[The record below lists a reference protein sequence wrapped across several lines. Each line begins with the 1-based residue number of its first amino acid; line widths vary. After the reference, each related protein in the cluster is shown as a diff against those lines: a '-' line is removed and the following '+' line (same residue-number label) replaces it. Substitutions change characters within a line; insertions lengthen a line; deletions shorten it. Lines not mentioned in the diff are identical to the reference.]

1 MNTKKKTDERV
12 RRLVVTIGKGASSR
26 KELIAALGLRQE
38 SRRNF
43 YYNYLN
49 PARELGLV
57 QMLYPERPSLP
68 EQSYQLT
75 RKGLEWLEKFFRRM
89 TSAGYK
95 WSIMPPA
102 PIVDTVS
109 INKTEYHQSILSS
122 GISYRKTSMQEKME
136 LAAIK

>member
-12 RRLVVTIGKGASSR
+12 RRLVFTIGRGASSR

-75 RKGLEWLEKFFRRM
+75 RKGLEWLENLREE
-89 TSAGYK
+89 
-95 WSIMPPA
+95 
-102 PIVDTVS
+102 D
-109 INKTEYHQSILSS
+109 
-122 GISYRKTSMQEKME
+122 
-136 LAAIK
+136 